1 MVGDDSSNAMFYKLQ
16 FMEPFYGVH
25 MVKIIFKIVDTMCLL
40 HGLYI
45 CINDAKVIVGKGTNI
60 FLSQIKVVANVL
72 YWSVA
77 LLYKLVVKEKNNA
90 TSN

>member
-1 MVGDDSSNAMFYKLQ
+1 M
-16 FMEPFYGVH
+16 
-25 MVKIIFKIVDTMCLL
+25 
-40 HGLYI
+40 
-45 CINDAKVIVGKGTNI
+45 VGKGTSI

-90 TSN
+90 TSNKDDVMKQWKKSLIWLHLVLWILLKHF